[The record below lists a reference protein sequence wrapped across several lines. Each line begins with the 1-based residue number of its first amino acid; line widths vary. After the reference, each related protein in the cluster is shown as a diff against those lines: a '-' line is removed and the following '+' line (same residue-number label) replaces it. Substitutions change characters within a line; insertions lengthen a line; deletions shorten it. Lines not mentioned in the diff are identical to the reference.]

1 MHQLN
6 VTLLWFS
13 GKRKNEHLLVDWSQ
27 KLQCSEW
34 QFGVSLEPQYL
45 KKEKDPCREQRVHR
59 ERKCSTSTTCFWNI
73 YYCSKGS
80 VRFSKKNLIVL
91 VSKEASTGGK
101 DFYCYYTVYWSRD
114 TEDWS
119 NDAGNSALNI
129 LKYKT
134 VSLNCNTIS
143 LHFCFQI
150 NKAFLSKKN
159 LNKNFP
165 NSDFWTA
172 SK

>member
-1 MHQLN
+1 MW
-6 VTLLWFS
+6 TLLWFS
-13 GKRKNEHLLVDWSQ
+13 GKRKNEHYWLIGHKNYSVQNDSLVCHW
-27 KLQCSEW
+27 K
-34 QFGVSLEPQYL
+34 PQYL

-129 LKYKT
+129 FKYKT

-150 NKAFLSKKN
+150 NKAFLSKKK
-159 LNKNFP
+159 LNKNLP